1 MLLEV
6 GSRRLDEA
14 PAMRG
19 KRGKRATRRAG
30 EIHDDYHDVFT
41 LADDRTCPQPRVP
54 LPISNGAPF
63 SLA

>member
-19 KRGKRATRRAG
+19 KRGKRATRRTG
-30 EIHDDYHDVFT
+30 QIHDDYLDVFT
-41 LADDRTCPQPRVP
+41 VAGDHTCPQPRVP
-54 LPISNGAPF
+54 LPISIVPF